1 MIENDWMYEKVVS
14 IRVRRVRNRGLR
26 GHIRSKFGHI
36 LDIVAEGSGSA

>member
-1 MIENDWMYEKVVS
+1 MIGNGWMYEKVVT

-36 LDIVAEGSGSA
+36 SGIVGEGSGSA